1 MSLKEDF
8 ADHIK
13 SQSEIWRAQI
23 KDYQDQVNRAGEQA
37 HADYKKAVALME
49 TNAEEA
55 RKLFEKVQ
63 SAGEAAWRDMHDTT
77 AKAFAE
83 LQKGWAD
90 ALSRFM
96 LTENDRRA
104 TSIGRDAPDWCVRQ
118 PLRG

>member
-23 KDYQDQVNRAGEQA
+23 KDYQEQLNRAGEQA
-37 HADYKKAVALME
+37 RADYQKAVSQMQ

-63 SAGEAAWRDMHDTT
+63 SASEAAWQGMHSATQ
-77 AKAFAE
+77 KSFAE

-90 ALSRFM
+90 ALAHFK
-96 LTENDRRA
+96 
-104 TSIGRDAPDWCVRQ
+104 
-118 PLRG
+118 